1 VAASWVVRPL
11 LVALVALDDYADYA
25 PDDVP

>member
-1 VAASWVVRPL
+1 VAAVRVERL
-11 LVALVALDDYADYA
+11 MLAALAALDDYADYA